1 MRERIAVG
9 TLESAFGTL
18 VLAASQAGL
27 VRLAL
32 APAALGEVIEEL
44 SDRYDARV
52 DEAGVEHPRRVVAEY
67 LAGRSDSLETPVD
80 WRIADGFTGD
90 ALRALAGVPYGT
102 TVTYAGLAALAGN
115 PHATRAAGT
124 VCATNPVAI
133 VLPCHRVLRS
143 DGTLGNYGGGLAM
156 KDALLRLEGVL
167 L

>member
-1 MRERIAVG
+1 MRERVVVG

-18 VLAASQAGL
+18 VLATSPAGL

-32 APAALGEVIEEL
+32 APAALDDVIEEL
-44 SDRYDARV
+44 DGRYDVRIDA
-52 DEAGVEHPRRVVAEY
+52 AGVEQPRRVVDDY
-67 LAGRSDSLETPVD
+67 LAGRSQSLETPVD
-80 WRIADGFTGD
+80 WRIADGFTGA
-90 ALRALAGVPYGT
+90 ALRALGKVPYGT
-102 TVTYAGLAALAGN
+102 TVTYAELAALAGN
-115 PHATRAAGT
+115 AHATRAAGT